1 MVPTLILLLL
11 ISSSSIMVSSS
22 PLFFSSGN
30 AGLDGALQGAA
41 LGGLGGFFLGELV
54 VIMSPKQL
62 LLQFFMTQTFLQETP
77 LQAAEEG
84 VLEDEDVLEDKRFSL
99 DKL

>member
-41 LGGLGGFFLGELV
+41 LGGLGGFFLGELA
-54 VIMSPKQL
+54 VIKSPKQL
-62 LLQFFMTQTFLQETP
+62 LLQFFTTQTFLQETP
-77 LQAAEEG
+77 LQAAEED
-84 VLEDEDVLEDKRFSL
+84 VSEDEDVLEDKGFSL

>member
-41 LGGLGGFFLGELV
+41 LGGLSGFFLGELV
-54 VIMSPKQL
+54 VIKSPKQL

-77 LQAAEEG
+77 LQAAEED
-84 VLEDEDVLEDKRFSL
+84 VSEDEDVLEDKGFSL

>member
-1 MVPTLILLLL
+1 
-11 ISSSSIMVSSS
+11 
-22 PLFFSSGN
+22 
-30 AGLDGALQGAA
+30 
-41 LGGLGGFFLGELV
+41 
-54 VIMSPKQL
+54 MSPKQL

-84 VLEDEDVLEDKRFSL
+84 VLEDEDVLEDKGFSL

>member
-11 ISSSSIMVSSS
+11 ISSSSIMVSTS
-22 PLFFSSGN
+22 PLFVSSGN

-62 LLQFFMTQTFLQETP
+62 LLQFFMTKSF
-77 LQAAEEG
+77 
-84 VLEDEDVLEDKRFSL
+84 
-99 DKL
+99 